1 MFDSDFWIS
10 GPEILKLPAMALFV
24 SASVQ
29 PFLHVNYYLAF
40 SFGNISVCLHL
51 EWLGTYGTCK
61 FCSKEVYLE
70 VRKLNI
76 NI

>member
-1 MFDSDFWIS
+1 MT
-10 GPEILKLPAMALFV
+10 LFV

-51 EWLGTYGTCK
+51 EWLGTYALAEPRPGHPGRCPGSRGEQVITL
-61 FCSKEVYLE
+61 Y
-70 VRKLNI
+70 
-76 NI
+76 